1 MINKKILP
9 CILGLGYVGM
19 PIFNILNKKF
29 KTVGFDVNKN
39 RVNELKNKHDR
50 NGEFSKTNLILKNK
64 SLISHKELDIK
75 ECNFFI
81 VCVPTPVFKN
91 KKPDLKP
98 LKEVSKLIGKY
109 IKLGDVIFFESTVY
123 PGVTNYLTKNIL
135 EKKSKLKNNKDF
147 WTGYS
152 PERINPGDKNKTIQ
166 KINKIVAINS
176 KDKEVNFKI
185 REVYKNLTKKI
196 FYTDSLEEAE
206 LSKVIENVQR
216 DINIAFMNEILQIS
230 EKLNINFYKV
240 INLASTKWNFLKFSP
255 GLVGGHCLP
264 VDPYYLYF
272 AAKKKKLK
280 ASFLLSGRNVNN
292 NMEKFV
298 LDKISAEIKK
308 IKVKIKKP
316 KILIAGISYK
326 AEVSDVRNS
335 LPFAIYK
342 KLKKDNSLNT
352 IGYDPILDKF
362 VANKFNIE
370 QNYKFKNKEIDLIV
384 ILVNHKVLIKRFS
397 NKKLYQNIK
406 ILDVFNFLK
415 NEKN

>member
-64 SLISHKELDIK
+64 SLISHKEIDIK

-216 DINIAFMNEILQIS
+216 DINIAFMNEVFQIS
-230 EKLNINFYKV
+230 EKLNINFFKV
-240 INLASTKWNFLKFSP
+240 IALASSKWNFLKFNP

-272 AAKKKKLK
+272 AAKRKKLE

-292 NMEKFV
+292 NMENFV
-298 LDKISAEIKK
+298 LNKINNEIKK
-308 IKVKIKKP
+308 LKKKKT

-326 AEVSDVRNS
+326 AEVSDIRNS
-335 LPFAIYK
+335 LPFSIYQ
-342 KLKKDNSLNT
+342 KLKKRNELDVT
-352 IGYDPILDKF
+352 GYDPILDKS
-362 VANKFNIE
+362 VAKEHKI
-370 QNYKFKNKEIDLIV
+370 QQDYKFDNKKIDLII
-384 ILVNHKVLIKRFS
+384 ILVNHTVLVKKFN
-397 NKKLYQNIK
+397 NKKLFKNIK

-415 NEKN
+415 NETN